1 MFAIVTLLIAEILSN
16 GSLAQDQGEWH
27 FTEGAKMR
35 LGKGRI
41 NDIKFSPD
49 GRRFAVATP
58 IGIWMY
64 DAHTG
69 EELSLIAV
77 LPGEGREVTTIAFS
91 PDGHTL
97 ASGEWGGIGRLWDV
111 LTGKPIATL
120 QGISHPHEIG

>member
-1 MFAIVTLLIAEILSN
+1 MKKTGLFYITLLLIVGYFSN
-16 GSLAQDQGEWH
+16 GSLAQDQTQEH
-27 FTEGAKMR
+27 FSEGAKMR
-35 LGKGRI
+35 LGKGGI

-77 LPGEGREVTTIAFS
+77 LP
-91 PDGHTL
+91 
-97 ASGEWGGIGRLWDV
+97 
-111 LTGKPIATL
+111 
-120 QGISHPHEIG
+120 